1 MKIVYFGSPDF
12 AISPLAALRAAGH
25 EICAVITQPDRRRGR
40 SKRPLP
46 TPVAASA
53 SEAGIAVWKPDQLRN
68 ADTVND
74 LAALEADA
82 YVVAAYGK
90 FLPDAVL
97 TLPRLG
103 VLNLHPSL
111 IPKHRG
117 PSPVATAILEG
128 AEWSGVTVMLL
139 DSGMDAGPI
148 LAQSDPV
155 RVTERDTQT
164 TLTERLFKIGTALL
178 PPTLD
183 AYANG
188 EIMPMPQDNSF
199 ATVSRLLK
207 REDGRIDWG
216 MIAIEIH
223 RQVRAFDPWPGT
235 FTTWKGQN
243 LKILSALIGPVAPLS
258 PGKVRRNSD
267 ALYIGTGSGQLEVQE
282 LQIEGKSRMSA
293 EAFLRGYP
301 NIEGATLNA

>member
-1 MKIVYFGSPDF
+1 
-12 AISPLAALRAAGH
+12 
-25 EICAVITQPDRRRGR
+25 
-40 SKRPLP
+40 
-46 TPVAASA
+46 
-53 SEAGIAVWKPDQLRN
+53 
-68 ADTVND
+68 VND

-128 AEWSGVTVMLL
+128 DEWSGVTAMLL
-139 DSGMDAGPI
+139 DSGMDTGPI

-155 RVTERDTQT
+155 PVTGRDTQT
-164 TLTERLFKIGTALL
+164 TLTERLFKIGSALL

-188 EIMPMPQDNSF
+188 EIMPMPQDNSL

-216 MIAIEIH
+216 MTTIEIH
-223 RQVRAFDPWPGT
+223 RQVRAFDAWPGT
-235 FTTWKGQN
+235 STTWKGQN
-243 LKILSALIGPVAPLS
+243 LKILSALIAPEAPLS

-293 EAFLRGYP
+293 ETFLRGYP
-301 NIEGATLNA
+301 DIEGATLNA

>member
-1 MKIVYFGSPDF
+1 M
-12 AISPLAALRAAGH
+12 
-25 EICAVITQPDRRRGR
+25 
-40 SKRPLP
+40 
-46 TPVAASA
+46 
-53 SEAGIAVWKPDQLRN
+53 WKPDELRN
-68 ADTVND
+68 AYTVND
-74 LAALEADA
+74 LAALDADA

-128 AEWSGVTVMLL
+128 DEWSGVTVMLL
-139 DSGMDAGPI
+139 DSGMDTGPI
-148 LAQSDPV
+148 LVQSDPV
-155 RVTERDTQT
+155 PVTGRDTQR
-164 TLTERLFKIGTALL
+164 TLTERLFNIGSALL

-183 AYANG
+183 AYAKG
-188 EIMPMPQDNSF
+188 EITPMPQDNSL
-199 ATVSRLLK
+199 ATLSRLLK
-207 REDGRIDWG
+207 RADGRIDWG
-216 MIAIEIH
+216 TTAIEIH

-235 FTTWKGQN
+235 STTWKGQN
-243 LKILSALIGPVAPLS
+243 LKILSALIGPEVPLS

-267 ALYIGTGSGQLEVQE
+267 TLYIGTGLGQLEVLE

-301 NIEGATLNA
+301 DIEGATLNA